1 VWQYL
6 DAGEKQWKLNHK
18 RRSERRVGGEP
29 SNHLADFQ
37 SARFSLGA

>member
-18 RRSERRVGGEP
+18 ETLGRARRW
-29 SNHLADFQ
+29 
-37 SARFSLGA
+37 